1 MVRPSVYL
9 QRAGSWYDA
18 FMTPENEAALNAFAN
33 VISERDRHTPLDP
46 SEVLARLRGCDAV
59 LSLNGEGAAEIT
71 PDIISAAGSVKLVC
85 IAQYW
90 GWGHF
95 TGASAAT
102 GVPVVE
108 GSSAASLAVA
118 EWNLAAALAM
128 TRKLHRFDAA
138 LKAGSRWGGPR
149 DGCGMLLGKRAGL
162 VGLGRIGRATA
173 HYFRAVGLELI
184 GYSRSCP
191 ADEARALGIRLVGL
205 DELLATSDIVCLN
218 HRVTD
223 ATRGLLGEREFA
235 LLKDGSLLINAAR
248 AGLYD
253 EAALV
258 RALRR
263 GRFSACLDVFEE
275 EPLPRRH
282 PLRSL
287 DNVMITPHVAGNNPA
302 MFARCARDA
311 IATLRDFA
319 EGRPVVDRR
328 FAL

>member
-1 MVRPSVYL
+1 
-9 QRAGSWYDA
+9 
-18 FMTPENEAALNAFAN
+18 
-33 VISERDRHTPLDP
+33 
-46 SEVLARLRGCDAV
+46 V
-59 LSLNGEGAAEIT
+59 LSLNGDGAAEIT
-71 PDIISAAGSVKLVC
+71 PEILAAAGSVKLIC
-85 IAQYW
+85 IAQFW

-95 TGASAAT
+95 TGVTAAT
-102 GVPVVE
+102 GIPVVE
-108 GSSAASLAVA
+108 GSGAGSVAVA
-118 EWNLAAALAM
+118 EWNLAAALTM
-128 TRKLHRFDAA
+128 TRNLHRFDAA
-138 LKAGSRWGGPR
+138 LKAGMSWDGSRAQG
-149 DGCGMLLGKRAGL
+149 GMLTGKRAGL

-191 ADEARALGIRLVGL
+191 VDDAAALGIRLVEL
-205 DELLATSDIVCLN
+205 DELLTSADIVCLN

-223 ATRGLLGEREFA
+223 TTRGMLGAREFA
-235 LLKDGSLLINAAR
+235 LMKDGSLLINAAR

-258 RALRR
+258 RALRS
-263 GRFSACLDVFEE
+263 GRFSAALDVFEH

-287 DNVMITPHVAGNNPA
+287 KNVLITPHVAGNNPA
-302 MFARCARDA
+302 MFVRCARDA